1 MEFEVQGKK
10 HVLRG
15 GSASMELKT
24 VSAKQLDKL
33 LPHSSRC
40 FFGQICSL
48 QVVEDMGIH
57 CSINGV
63 TLVNDDRGPKPVTE
77 LLQQYA
83 ALFQEPT

>member
-1 MEFEVQGKK
+1 M
-10 HVLRG
+10 
-15 GSASMELKT
+15 
-24 VSAKQLDKL
+24 
-33 LPHSSRC
+33 